1 LWKAARSLSESDTAA
16 TAEIEALFK
25 QIRGTLTAEQQQV
38 IDSGEFSPQDF
49 ASLGEK
55 YGFTMGFGPGGGG
68 QMDETTRAT
77 VEALRASGQMPQR
90 GQGGGPGG
98 PPGEGGI
105 IVEGG
110 PGGGFMPG
118 GGDPSAMQTAVAEN
132 GGSRGARLGLNSE
145 LLQAIIT
152 FLEGKIQ

>member
-1 LWKAARSLSESDTAA
+1 MCEGGAGASSASARVAKSVAMPA
-16 TAEIEALFK
+16 T
-25 QIRGTLTAEQQQV
+25 R
-38 IDSGEFSPQDF
+38 
-49 ASLGEK
+49 
-55 YGFTMGFGPGGGG
+55 
-68 QMDETTRAT
+68 QMRNDETTRAT

-90 GQGGGPGG
+90 GQGGGPGR

-110 PGGGFMPG
+110 PGGGFVPG